1 MLNPDHTNF
10 IMRNSFLTFKRQMA
24 EVEMRAINRP
34 GLAYTFSQG
43 KLFFILCICF
53 LFDIFHYM
61 RKNYGPYMSEL
72 KYKFYYGL
80 EVLA

>member
-1 MLNPDHTNF
+1 MD
-10 IMRNSFLTFKRQMA
+10 

-34 GLAYTFSQG
+34 GLAFRFSQE

-53 LFDIFHYM
+53 LSDIFHYM
-61 RKNYGPYMSEL
+61 RKNYGPDISQL

>member
-1 MLNPDHTNF
+1 
-10 IMRNSFLTFKRQMA
+10 MA

-34 GLAYTFSQG
+34 GLAYTFSQE

-61 RKNYGPYMSEL
+61 RKNYGPDMSEL
-72 KYKFYYGL
+72 KYKVYYGL